1 MLMCPLTNDLP
12 HSCRLIESLY
22 SEARLVAGRLNIL
35 CLESLE
41 GGDVDVRDE
50 GVELIGRVLVLV
62 SKACQ
67 ANADAVR
74 DVSETIKR
82 PELTTQLNVTEQRL
96 QSHGIMCILL
106 GKVSSK
112 VSQEHARSMLSE
124 PPAEVGQ
131 VEYSVQCI

>member
-1 MLMCPLTNDLP
+1 MPMSPLTNDLP
-12 HSCRLIESLY
+12 HAHSCRLIESLY

-96 QSHGIMCILL
+96 QSHGIMCILSE
-106 GKVSSK
+106 KFQAK
-112 VSQEHARSMLSE
+112 FHRSMPE
-124 PPAEVGQ
+124 A
-131 VEYSVQCI
+131 C